1 MDDELENTK
10 EELYV
15 ASSDKR
21 EIRYDD
27 VARWRVRVG
36 RSEKQNKQEAVSN
49 GISKSKKKTTPK
61 KRILMFVIIDVK
73 KGRNVEETKAYII
86 SY

>member
-27 VARWRVRVG
+27 VAR
-36 RSEKQNKQEAVSN
+36 
-49 GISKSKKKTTPK
+49 
-61 KRILMFVIIDVK
+61 
-73 KGRNVEETKAYII
+73 
-86 SY
+86 